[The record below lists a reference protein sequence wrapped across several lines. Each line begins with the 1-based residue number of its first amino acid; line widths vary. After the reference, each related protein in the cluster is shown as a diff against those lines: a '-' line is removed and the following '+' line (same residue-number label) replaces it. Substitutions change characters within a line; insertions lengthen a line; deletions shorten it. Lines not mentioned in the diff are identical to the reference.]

1 MVVVLYTHVHVDAL
15 FRKLSSLLAFSSK
28 IICMIA
34 MPLLDCYI
42 FSLTYRLDALGGSL
56 LVVIEPISHP
66 VGRRRCGTCC
76 VPRGRQGDLL
86 A

>member
-1 MVVVLYTHVHVDAL
+1 MVVLYTHVHVDTF
-15 FRKLSSLLAFSSK
+15 FRKLSFLLAFCSK

-34 MPLLDCYI
+34 MPLFDCYV
-42 FSLTYRLDALGGSL
+42 FSLTYRLDAVGGSL

-66 VGRRRCGTCC
+66 VDRRRCGTCC